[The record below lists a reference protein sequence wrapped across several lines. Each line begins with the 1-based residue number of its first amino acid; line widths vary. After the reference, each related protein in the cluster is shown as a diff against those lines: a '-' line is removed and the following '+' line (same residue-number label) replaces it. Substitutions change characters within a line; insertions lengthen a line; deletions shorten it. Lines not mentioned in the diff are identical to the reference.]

1 MTLPLTHHHDRAVIT
16 LDGDVDAPSCRVVID
31 AIATAVEYYGYS
43 VVEIEIESPG
53 GNGRPLKHLLDRIE
67 TYRTAGVRFRTSVL
81 THAASAAAIL
91 VALGD
96 ERIAALGASLL
107 FHGSRVYRRG
117 QLSARDCSELNA
129 ALSRSD
135 DELIRR
141 LVTRALA
148 GPLTPAEHGAK
159 RSDRQVLE
167 GLCLGA
173 PPDPSDTAPAR
184 LQTLASALGQTVDE
198 AISEQDGT
206 SLTHLYARLFELDRP
221 ISPQLARTLG
231 LLDQVVGPGHASPP
245 LVASHCP
252 GATPFASPA
261 GEIARETLIRHV
273 LVMGDDGTCVSRHC
287 LAPLVAA
294 LARAPEGEVGTV
306 LVLDPEPAL
315 RQVLHAEAPD
325 RLHVLRATPRGS
337 QPHAVASGLW
347 LPPLRPDSG

>member
-1 MTLPLTHHHDRAVIT
+1 MNALTHHHDRAVIT
-16 LDGDVDAPSCRVVID
+16 LDGDVDAPSCREVID
-31 AIATAVEYYGYS
+31 AIATAVEYGYS

-96 ERIAALGASLL
+96 ERLAAPGASLL

-141 LVTRALA
+141 LVKRALA
-148 GPLTPAEHGAK
+148 GPLTPSQHGAR
-159 RSDRQVLE
+159 RSDRDVLE
-167 GLCLGA
+167 ALCLGA
-173 PPDPSDTAPAR
+173 PVDPHETAPAR

-198 AISEQDGT
+198 AISEQDGAA
-206 SLTHLYARLFELDRP
+206 LAHLYRRLFELDRP
-221 ISPQLARTLG
+221 ISHRSLHGRSGSSTRSS
-231 LLDQVVGPGHASPP
+231 DPGHASSP
-245 LVASHCP
+245 VASHCP
-252 GATPFASPA
+252 GAIPFASPA

-306 LVLDPEPAL
+306 LVLDPDPEL
-315 RQVLHAEAPD
+315 RHG
-325 RLHVLRATPRGS
+325 TPRGC
-337 QPHAVASGLW
+337 A
-347 LPPLRPDSG
+347 